1 MRLVFGVLSLL
12 FVAGAV
18 GLLAK
23 MQLGPFSATAMTPAA
38 SAVVSSPASTVQL
51 QSQQLQ
57 NQVKKSV
64 EDAMRQA
71 RPESDDR

>member
-1 MRLVFGVLSLL
+1 MIFGVLSLL
-12 FVAGAV
+12 FVAGAI

-23 MQLGPFSATAMTPAA
+23 KQLGPFSATGMTPVTA
-38 SAVVSSPASTVQL
+38 AVVSSPASTLQL